1 MKNAAKLVS
10 DTQLCCVLLWGG
22 TMPSV
27 KVIAMPV
34 F

>member
-1 MKNAAKLVS
+1 MKNAAKLVPY
-10 DTQLCCVLLWGG
+10 TQLCCVFLWGG

-27 KVIAMPV
+27 KVIAMPT